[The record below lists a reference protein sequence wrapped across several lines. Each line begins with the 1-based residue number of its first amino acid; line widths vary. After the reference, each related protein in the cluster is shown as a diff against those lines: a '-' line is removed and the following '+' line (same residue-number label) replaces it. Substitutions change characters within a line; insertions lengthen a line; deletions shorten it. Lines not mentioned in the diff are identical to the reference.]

1 MTRLAAIF
9 LFDGMEVLD
18 FAGPFEVFTTASRLH
33 LRDHPAEAP
42 LFNVV
47 TVGHGG
53 RPVAARGGL
62 TVVPGLATGDD
73 LAVDIL
79 IVPGGVVDA
88 ELGRDETRAWI
99 RSTADRCEVVA
110 SVCTGAFLLADAGVL
125 REARATTHWE
135 DLESLKAMFPDLE
148 VLRDVRWVDNGKVV
162 TSGGI
167 SAGIDMS
174 LHLVGRLEGDDLAN
188 RTARQMEFD
197 WSPTTRVS

>member
-42 LFNVV
+42 LFKVV
-47 TVGHGG
+47 TVGHGA

-62 TVVPGLATGDD
+62 TVVPGLATAND
-73 LAVDIL
+73 LPVDLL
-79 IVPGGVVDA
+79 IIPGGIVDA
-88 ELGRDETRAWI
+88 ELGRAETRAWI
-99 RSTADRCEVVA
+99 RSTADRCEVAA

-135 DLESLKAMFPDLE
+135 DLESLQAMFPDLD
-148 VLRDVRWVDNGKVV
+148 VVRDVRWVDNGKVV

-174 LHLVGRLEGDDLAN
+174 LHLVGRLEGYDLAR

-197 WSPTTRVS
+197 WSSTPG